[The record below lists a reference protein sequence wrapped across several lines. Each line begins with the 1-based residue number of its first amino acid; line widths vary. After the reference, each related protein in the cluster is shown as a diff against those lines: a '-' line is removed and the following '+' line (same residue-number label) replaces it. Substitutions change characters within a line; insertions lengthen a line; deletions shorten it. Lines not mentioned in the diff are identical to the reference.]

1 MVNIDLIYRRGT
13 TMNETSLDK
22 FVADKG
28 QSEAARLLRVT
39 APAIHKALIAKRD
52 IRVLELPDGS
62 FQAKEQ
68 RPFPSQKSAA

>member
-1 MVNIDLIYRRGT
+1 MVNIWLSTSRGT

-39 APAIHKALIAKRD
+39 APAIHKALSAKRD

-62 FQAKEQ
+62 FQAQEQ

>member
-1 MVNIDLIYRRGT
+1 
-13 TMNETSLDK
+13 MNETPLEM

-39 APAIHKALIAKRD
+39 APAIHKALSAKRD

>member
-1 MVNIDLIYRRGT
+1 MVNICLIYDRGT

>member
-1 MVNIDLIYRRGT
+1 
-13 TMNETSLDK
+13 MNETPLDK

-39 APAIHKALIAKRD
+39 APAIHKALSAKRD

-62 FQAKEQ
+62 FQANEL
-68 RPFPSQKSAA
+68 RPFPSQKSVA